1 MAADVTADDGGP
13 GRVGVIPT
21 TGGIV
26 TIIAPCAARW
36 RKTGRVLTKRAQM
49 RIQMVVVIAALATV
63 PARAVIAQ
71 TAADSAGIR
80 ATAHDYIDGWYS
92 GDAERMERAV
102 HSHLAK
108 RLVATGPQGRSM
120 LVDLTAAELI
130 QSTRAG
136 YGKIPRDKWRDSV
149 TILDIY
155 GNDAVARIDATT
167 WVDFLQLVKWNGT
180 WKIVNVIWENR
191 PQSP

>member
-1 MAADVTADDGGP
+1 
-13 GRVGVIPT
+13 
-21 TGGIV
+21 
-26 TIIAPCAARW
+26 
-36 RKTGRVLTKRAQM
+36 M
-49 RIQMVVVIAALATV
+49 RLHTLFVVVALATV

-71 TAADSAGIR
+71 SAADSTGIR

-108 RLVATGPQGRSM
+108 RLVATSPQGRSM